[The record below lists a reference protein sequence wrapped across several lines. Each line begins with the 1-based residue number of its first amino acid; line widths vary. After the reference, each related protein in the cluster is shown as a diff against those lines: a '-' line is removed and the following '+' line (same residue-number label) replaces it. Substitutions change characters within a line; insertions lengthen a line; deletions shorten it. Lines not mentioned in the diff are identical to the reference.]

1 MKTIY
6 VNGKMIQTT
15 ALDLTELFSS
25 LQFDQESI
33 ATAIDGQF
41 IPKTQYAQTFIQ
53 AGQKI
58 EVLAP
63 MQGG

>member
-1 MKTIY
+1 MNLSL
-6 VNGKMIQTT
+6 NGNLIETQSQN
-15 ALDLTELFSS
+15 LSQLLEEH
-25 LQFDQESI
+25 QFDCRSV
-33 ATAIDGQF
+33 ATAIDGNF
-41 IPKTQYAQTFIQ
+41 VPRSQYASTLLC